1 MRYLKYIMT
10 VGLLLNLNSI
20 SWAQTA
26 KKVTIIGGAR
36 SEMTAAKFDTKDSIP
51 DTTTLRKNNGGYAI
65 VDLGFNIKPNKHTE
79 ILGMYRISNKFGGFW
94 GSGVSFDVRQLWIKG
109 VVANT
114 LRYQLGD
121 INIKQSQLTLY
132 NHHADQFDTLPSL
145 FMMQNQIVSYE
156 KFYYADNSWRMQ
168 GAHINFGIDFSRYIQ
183 SIQCNAFIN
192 RLNATNFSN
201 IPDRLMRGTSI
212 DFVLSPNQQLTW
224 HNNVIFDVPGTVNT
238 QTKFNNA
245 INSVEY
251 ASKVKVAQQIIKLHG
266 ELAFSQY
273 AFKGDSLSPQL
284 NDYALR
290 AEAQYHHKA
299 SNMDFELSYMSIG
312 PDFRSFGAQS
322 KDVNYSLEN
331 SVYNRY
337 TNAQIL
343 RPIAFID
350 VLSQTGIYN
359 RTISTQLMP
368 ENIIYN
374 IALPYGAATF
384 NRQGLGL
391 AIKKQMPKKLF
402 AGLKYNALSE
412 IRGQGT
418 LALRQFQSIQATV
431 LKTLDF
437 KHPIQFS
444 VNYKYQSSQR
454 TSNQVVESVNYHL
467 SHTLLGVQYELMADL
482 DLVFNYGLMMNKGEE
497 FLADRNAY
505 TELVYF
511 NKINY
516 DLKQQMSSLGLK
528 YTFGPKAFL
537 STYIQQFDYM
547 NQAVANRNYKLT
559 QFNVLFNQLF

>member
-1 MRYLKYIMT
+1 
-10 VGLLLNLNSI
+10 
-20 SWAQTA
+20 
-26 KKVTIIGGAR
+26 
-36 SEMTAAKFDTKDSIP
+36 
-51 DTTTLRKNNGGYAI
+51 
-65 VDLGFNIKPNKHTE
+65 
-79 ILGMYRISNKFGGFW
+79 
-94 GSGVSFDVRQLWIKG
+94 
-109 VVANT
+109 
-114 LRYQLGD
+114 
-121 INIKQSQLTLY
+121 
-132 NHHADQFDTLPSL
+132 
-145 FMMQNQIVSYE
+145 
-156 KFYYADNSWRMQ
+156 
-168 GAHINFGIDFSRYIQ
+168 
-183 SIQCNAFIN
+183 
-192 RLNATNFSN
+192 
-201 IPDRLMRGTSI
+201 
-212 DFVLSPNQQLTW
+212 
-224 HNNVIFDVPGTVNT
+224 
-238 QTKFNNA
+238 
-245 INSVEY
+245 
-251 ASKVKVAQQIIKLHG
+251 
-266 ELAFSQY
+266 
-273 AFKGDSLSPQL
+273 
-284 NDYALR
+284 
-290 AEAQYHHKA
+290 
-299 SNMDFELSYMSIG
+299 MDFELSYMNIG

-384 NRQGLGL
+384 NRQGFGL

-497 FLADRNAY
+497 FLADRNTY